1 MGYIDI
7 GTVNTVYTGHC
18 GTDHY
23 DVNWRV
29 AVTDT
34 GAIKIESQGLDYI
47 TAEDAVTLA
56 GLIIEA
62 AGKSPGIV
70 AAFRDNQRL
79 DDEVAK
85 AKADRLAAFQ
95 RGDR

>member
-1 MGYIDI
+1 MSYIDI
-7 GTVNTVYTGHC
+7 GTVNTAYRDSRNHR
-18 GTDHY
+18 Y
-23 DVNWRV
+23 DISWRV
-29 AVTDT
+29 KVLDT
-34 GAIKIESQGLDYI
+34 GDLKIESQGLDYI